1 MPPRQN
7 KSYSYSNYSNR
18 HLIVIWGFMY
28 KLTEFEGRI
37 CSFLCLKQ
45 SKNEQTLST
54 AVFKLYQR
62 YLQRVLQY
70 LLKLAC

>member
-1 MPPRQN
+1 
-7 KSYSYSNYSNR
+7 
-18 HLIVIWGFMY
+18 MY